1 MGASAIEGCV
11 GESAAESL
19 SLGLFFRIVWDVR
32 DRGRPLSYGGGVMIH
47 SLSGLVGL
55 MGD

>member
-1 MGASAIEGCV
+1 MIEGYV

-19 SLGLFFRIVWDVR
+19 SLGFFFSIVWDVR
-32 DRGRPLSYGGGVMIH
+32 DRGRLLSYGGGVMIH
-47 SLSGLVGL
+47 SLGGLVGL